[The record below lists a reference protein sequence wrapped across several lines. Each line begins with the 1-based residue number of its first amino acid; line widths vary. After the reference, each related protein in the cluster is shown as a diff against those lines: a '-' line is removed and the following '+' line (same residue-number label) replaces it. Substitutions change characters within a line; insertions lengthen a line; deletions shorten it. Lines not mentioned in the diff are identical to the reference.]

1 MSLLFN
7 MLSRLVTT
15 FLPRSKHLLIT
26 WLQSPSAVILEPKRI
41 NSATVSTVSPSVCHE
56 VMGPDAMILVFWMLS
71 FKPTFSLSSFTFI
84 KRLFSVSFF
93 EFCHKCGVIWI
104 SEVTDIHLLKKKKKS
119 EVIVRC
125 YLHWFKCKVPHC
137 KVSASSGHRNL
148 SVLTLNS
155 YLLSVRVTLAFQPV
169 FGQANLHISNNT
181 KSVMNNKF
189 WWNSHRIGALHY
201 REQNPRLLW
210 LDGLD
215 PTAGS
220 HCSLFSTLKSWGSSQ
235 RFGFHLTLTMQFSL

>member
-1 MSLLFN
+1 MSL
-7 MLSRLVTT
+7 
-15 FLPRSKHLLIT
+15 
-26 WLQSPSAVILEPKRI
+26 
-41 NSATVSTVSPSVCHE
+41 
-56 VMGPDAMILVFWMLS
+56 
-71 FKPTFSLSSFTFI
+71 SLSSAISVVSSEYLRLLIFI
-84 KRLFSVSFF
+84 Y
-93 EFCHKCGVIWI
+93 W
-104 SEVTDIHLLKKKKKS
+104 KKKES

-125 YLHWFKCKVPHC
+125 YLHWFKCQVPHC

-148 SVLTLNS
+148 SVLTLKS

-169 FGQANLHISNNT
+169 FAQANLHISNNT
-181 KSVMNNKF
+181 KSVKNNKF

-210 LDGLD
+210 LDGLV

-235 RFGFHLTLTMQFSL
+235 RFGFHLTLTMQSSNSSPDSFLGERKLSYLQGNQWNNAGIHLETSPVRNVCVREEVACTNGNGSTFVIL